1 MLQTRLELRAARVIL
16 PCRRRW
22 SMTRKDSEK
31 DTERPHYY
39 SQFWLDVAAGR
50 REIGTSRQEEG
61 AELVEAETP
70 EPTPLRKAG
79 RGGTAPVTD
88 GHKVTRAQTLVEP
101 EYPPEEFVEPREEEI
116 GLASVVDDMDLPN
129 ILVDDTLEDSTLSDL
144 DHIPEEEEPEMEEE
158 EEMFYEE
165 EEEEEEDED
174 SWSARGRKKPKP
186 GRQIKQPKKKPRR
199 EPHRGF

>member
-1 MLQTRLELRAARVIL
+1 
-16 PCRRRW
+16 
-22 SMTRKDSEK
+22 MTRKDSEK

-50 REIGTSRQEEG
+50 REIGTPSTEEG
-61 AELVEAETP
+61 AEPVEDETP

-79 RGGTAPVTD
+79 RGSTAPVAD
-88 GHKVTRAQTLVEP
+88 GHKVTHAQSLVETEHP
-101 EYPPEEFVEPREEEI
+101 AEEFVEPEEEEI

-129 ILVDDTLEDSTLSDL
+129 ILVDDTLEDTTFSDL
-144 DHIPEEEEPEMEEE
+144 DHTPEEEEPEMEEE
-158 EEMFYEE
+158 EEMYYEE
-165 EEEEEEDED
+165 DEDEDED
-174 SWSARGRKKPKP
+174 SWMGRGRKKPKP